1 MYDMTCLSLNVY
13 PITPA
18 GYVDLTIKMEIG
30 MKKVM
35 VMSAI
40 VSASLV
46 ASQAHAVLY
55 TLESCEYKW
64 IPEYGKS
71 LYVGTYKSSY
81 GNYFTKTFERYC
93 PASINQ

>member
-40 VSASLV
+40 VSAKKSLV
-46 ASQAHAVLY
+46 
-55 TLESCEYKW
+55 
-64 IPEYGKS
+64 
-71 LYVGTYKSSY
+71 
-81 GNYFTKTFERYC
+81 
-93 PASINQ
+93 